1 MTTHLEADPWHSY
14 STRTCWGISPQPSV
28 SIVVEPDTR
37 SFVSWLLVVSYF
49 SDYHFDYALCNFS
62 YEGVQ
67 GGTLHFC
74 TIVLIVGAI
83 LAPSF
88 LMFLGRSTENL
99 SRTVPA
105 IHIVM
110 RPIDLLR

>member
-1 MTTHLEADPWHSY
+1 MTTHLKSIH
-14 STRTCWGISPQPSV
+14 GILTLLGRVGGFLPNRLF

-37 SFVSWLLVVSYF
+37 SFVSWLLIVSYF

-67 GGTLHFC
+67 GGTLSVY
-74 TIVLIVGAI
+74 TIILIIGAI